1 MITIRYGRHTDV
13 GKVRREN
20 QDSVGMTPDTLTG
33 VEGPKGVLFVV
44 ADGMG
49 GHRAGRRASELA
61 VSTILET
68 YESAPQTAIPDL
80 LLSAMTEAN
89 TRVFEEG
96 SRVPAYNAMGTTC
109 SVLVVQD
116 SCAWIGHIG
125 DSKIFLVTPADIR
138 QLTTDH
144 SRVWELYVRGVI
156 TKEQARVHP
165 ERNLLTR
172 ALGTRPELE
181 ADISGPLALLAGSR
195 LVMCTDGLTNHVEEE
210 DIRRVVE
217 TSPPQEAA
225 EALVALANERGG
237 TDNITVQIIE
247 LVFPTGIPA

>member
-1 MITIRYGRHTDV
+1 MITIRYGHHTEV

-20 QDSVGMTPDTLTG
+20 QDSAGMTPDPPSG
-33 VEGPKGVLFVV
+33 VEDPRGVLFVV

-61 VSTILET
+61 VSTILES
-68 YESAPQTAIPDL
+68 YASAPPMEIPDL
-80 LLSAMTEAN
+80 LRTAMGEAN

-96 SRVPAYNAMGTTC
+96 SRIPAYNAMGTTC

-116 SCAWIGHIG
+116 SSAWLGHIG
-125 DSKIFLVTPADIR
+125 DSKIFLITPAGIR

-144 SRVWELYVRGVI
+144 SRVWELFVRGVI
-156 TKEQARVHP
+156 TREQARVHP

-181 ADISGPLALLAGSR
+181 ADISGPIPLPGGSL
-195 LVMCTDGLTNHVEEE
+195 LVMCTDGLTNHVEDEE
-210 DIRRVVE
+210 IRRLVVA
-217 TSPPQEAA
+217 SPPQEAA

-237 TDNITVQIIE
+237 TDNITVQIVE
-247 LVFPTGIPA
+247 VGAG